1 MIQGERKLARII
13 EALTM
18 FFFGLGA
25 DRIQSD
31 IALSVDQAVIRFRA
45 NYQKEYRQQL
55 CRLEECFNEPKN
67 RGIEDFYWEMAGS
80 GDPGEDSQLLLVGM
94 MIDKAEIAVEEE
106 EVSLILY
113 KNMGDDL

>member
-1 MIQGERKLARII
+1 
-13 EALTM
+13 
-18 FFFGLGA
+18 
-25 DRIQSD
+25 
-31 IALSVDQAVIRFRA
+31 
-45 NYQKEYRQQL
+45 
-55 CRLEECFNEPKN
+55 
-67 RGIEDFYWEMAGS
+67 MAGS

>member
-25 DRIQSD
+25 DHIQSD
-31 IALSVDQAVIRFRA
+31 IALSGDQAVIRFRA

-55 CRLEECFNEPKN
+55 CRLEDASTSQRTGELKIFTGKWREAETRARTVSCFW
-67 RGIEDFYWEMAGS
+67 WE
-80 GDPGEDSQLLLVGM
+80 
-94 MIDKAEIAVEEE
+94 
-106 EVSLILY
+106 
-113 KNMGDDL
+113 